1 MFLKRNIIICASSG
15 ISIRNILSNHN
26 IKFLKKL
33 SKLFKIILL
42 TEPKYI
48 KNESKLN
55 FLSFIDI
62 NEFRVNKGDKFF
74 LNFLSILFYSHF
86 KTKSHYYLLK
96 EPINASKYNCLRFYL
111 YKNLP
116 NLKILSP
123 ILKKSYLYFQI
134 YFANV
139 Y

>member
-15 ISIRNILSNHN
+15 ISIRNILNNQN

-48 KNESKLN
+48 ENNSKLN
-55 FLSFIDI
+55 FLSFRDI
-62 NEFRVNKGDKFF
+62 NEYRVNKVDKVY
-74 LNFLSILFYSHF
+74 LNILSILFYSHF

-96 EPINASKYNCLRFYL
+96 EPINSSKYNILKLYL
-111 YKNLP
+111 YKIF
-116 NLKILSP
+116 KT
-123 ILKKSYLYFQI
+123 
-134 YFANV
+134 
-139 Y
+139 